1 MCIILGSV
9 HFGVA
14 VSTVWWAVCCAEY
27 VVRVESCV
35 YCEVWFEE
43 YVVRLECEQC
53 GGVRVES

>member
-1 MCIILGSV
+1 M
-9 HFGVA
+9 
-14 VSTVWWAVCCAEY
+14 WWAVCCAEY